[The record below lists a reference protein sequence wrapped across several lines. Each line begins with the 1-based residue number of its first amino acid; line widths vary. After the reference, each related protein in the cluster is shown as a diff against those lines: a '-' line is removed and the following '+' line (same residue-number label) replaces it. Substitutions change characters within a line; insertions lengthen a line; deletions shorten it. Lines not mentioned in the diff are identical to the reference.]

1 MHCSMKGDILNA
13 FSMAWGVMYLP
24 PAVLKI
30 SFLRSV
36 MRR

>member
-1 MHCSMKGDILNA
+1 MKGDILKA